1 VREAHLALAER
12 AKGSSLIDFAGN
24 VEGTQILHGAADVVV
39 TDGFTGNVA
48 LKLIESTSQRT
59 IEAIREVAEGSHRG
73 RLGGLLLRKPLH
85 ALREDIDPEV
95 AGGAYLLGL
104 RRLGIVAH
112 GRFTRAGFAQA
123 MLLAARGVR
132 GDVVGRTREA
142 LEESGARRR
151 SPAASAEASSVR
163 SP

>member
-1 VREAHLALAER
+1 M
-12 AKGSSLIDFAGN
+12 
-24 VEGTQILHGAADVVV
+24 

-59 IEAIREVAEGSHRG
+59 IEAIREVAEQSSARARSAGCCCASRCTPCA
-73 RLGGLLLRKPLH
+73 RTSTRRRP
-85 ALREDIDPEV
+85 
-95 AGGAYLLGL
+95 GGAYLLGL

-123 MLLAARGVR
+123 ILLAARGVR

-163 SP
+163 TP

>member
-1 VREAHLALAER
+1 M
-12 AKGSSLIDFAGN
+12 
-24 VEGTQILHGAADVVV
+24 V

-59 IEAIREVAEGSHRG
+59 IEAIREVAEQSNRG

-85 ALREDIDPEV
+85 ALREDIDPEA